1 MFICSVLRKNSIL
14 FSYAA
19 RSARSVLMCGCILQM
34 SENRRR
40 GGRRAQQ
47 EEAVPQD
54 EAPQQ
59 QQLPPPPP
67 MSIEQ
72 MFLMQTQAVQAIG
85 QTLAAIQQQ
94 QQQPPPQPQ
103 MPQMPR
109 DKRAEFMRG
118 HPPTFAHSSDPMDA
132 EDWLRTVERELHIA
146 QCDDREKVLYG
157 PRLLRGAAQSWWES
171 YLATQANSDTIT
183 WEEFRGNFR
192 QYHVPAGLMIVKK
205 EEFLALNQGSSSVSE
220 YRVQLS
226 RYAPEDVNTDAKRQY
241 RFLRG
246 LVDPL
251 QYQLMNHTFPMFQ
264 HLIDR
269 AIMTERKRK
278 EMEDRKISGPQPGSS
293 NRPRFLGNPP
303 QQFRQN
309 QRPPQQQQFQ
319 RQYPQ
324 HQHQNRQ
331 NNQSGGGQFQ
341 RQNQQ
346 APRLPAPASQQN
358 NQAAPAQVGNRA
370 CFHYGEQGHW
380 VMQCPKKAAQQ
391 QSGPNAPAK
400 QNVPQPGAGNR
411 SQPRYNHGRLNH
423 LEAEAVQ
430 ETPA

>member
-1 MFICSVLRKNSIL
+1 MLDLDLCNDCHQSVCIPFILVYLLYVNEVSYLVGKPFIPLFSLSKKLCWSMSEISEDVHLFSVLENSIL

-19 RSARSVLMCGCILQM
+19 RFARSVLMCGRILQM

-47 EEAVPQD
+47 EQVAQQEEV
-54 EAPQQ
+54 PQQ
-59 QQLPPPPP
+59 QQLPPSPP

-72 MFLMQTQAVQAIG
+72 MFMMQTQAVQAIG

-109 DKRAEFMRG
+109 DKHAEFMRG
-118 HPPTFAHSSDPMDA
+118 HPPTFAHSSDPMDV
-132 EDWLRTVERELHIA
+132 EDWLRTVERELHTA

-171 YLATQANSDTIT
+171 YLATHANPDTIT
-183 WEEFRGNFR
+183 WEEFRGSFR

-205 EEFLALNQGSSSVSE
+205 EEFLALKQGSSSVSE
-220 YRVQLS
+220 YRDRFLQLS
-226 RYAPEDVNTDAKRQY
+226 RYASEDVNTDAKRQY

-251 QYQLMNHTFPMFQ
+251 QYQLMNHTFPTFQ

-278 EMEDRKISGPQPGSS
+278 EMEDRKRKISGPQLGSS
-293 NRPRFLGNPP
+293 NRPRFSGNQPLK
-303 QQFRQN
+303 FRQN
-309 QRPPQQQQFQ
+309 QRPPQQHQQFQ

-324 HQHQNRQ
+324 H
-331 NNQSGGGQFQ
+331 
-341 RQNQQ
+341 
-346 APRLPAPASQQN
+346 
-358 NQAAPAQVGNRA
+358 
-370 CFHYGEQGHW
+370 
-380 VMQCPKKAAQQ
+380 
-391 QSGPNAPAK
+391 
-400 QNVPQPGAGNR
+400 
-411 SQPRYNHGRLNH
+411 
-423 LEAEAVQ
+423 
-430 ETPA
+430 